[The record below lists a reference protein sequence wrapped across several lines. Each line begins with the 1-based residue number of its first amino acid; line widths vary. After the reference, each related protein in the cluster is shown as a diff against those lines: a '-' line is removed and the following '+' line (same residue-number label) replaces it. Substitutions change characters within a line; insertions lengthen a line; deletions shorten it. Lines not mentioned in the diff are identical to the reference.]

1 VKSAPRPRLSY
12 SNVIATVALFVTLG
26 GVAVAAG
33 LPRHSVGARQL
44 KRGAVTSIALRRG
57 AVTMAKLEQGSV
69 VASKLAPNSVLQQMI
84 GDRAVTSTKL
94 AGNSVTGAA
103 IANGAVGNAEL
114 GSNAVTASKIANGA
128 VTSAKLG
135 SEVGPLLGTL
145 KSGQTLRGVFN
156 LGTEAKDGSDFV
168 SDGVSFAFP
177 LSAAPTVN
185 PVLEASGS
193 TANCPGIGSGQQ
205 APKAAPGNLC
215 VYVSAQSGEAGSIEI
230 ENPARLGFGLRAN
243 AKAAGAYEVA
253 GVWAVTAP

>member
-1 VKSAPRPRLSY
+1 MKSAPRPRLSY
-12 SNVIATVALFVTLG
+12 SNVIATVALFVALG

-44 KRGAVTSIALRRG
+44 KRGAVASAALRKG
-57 AVTMAKLEQGSV
+57 AVTAPKLARGSV
-69 VASKLAPNSVLQQMI
+69 TARKLASNSVLTQML
-84 GDRAVTSTKL
+84 GDGAVTSTKL
-94 AGNSVTGAA
+94 SMNSVTGAA
-103 IANGAVGNAEL
+103 IANGAVGTGEL
-114 GSNAVTASKIANGA
+114 GANSVTTSKIANGA

-135 SEVGPLLGTL
+135 NEVGPLLGTL

-177 LSAAPTVN
+177 LSVAATVN

-215 VYVSAQSGEAGSIEI
+215 VYVTVQSGEAGSLETV
-230 ENPARLGFGLRAN
+230 NPSRLGFGLRAN